1 MIKLKKLIAI
11 AVLVAMLPS
20 GARVQ
25 GEEKKKDVKTS
36 EGQKVSTTETEPN
49 EESFADVTVT
59 TECEASESMELPDE
73 HRQHDENKHSESDSV
88 SESELDSV
96 CTETAM
102 VDDEENTDMPENR
115 KESTTETKSDKDD
128 VAAIAAS
135 NQEEKEKSANNM
147 YMQGVQCENNME
159 FCKAIEF
166 YKQATELG
174 STAAASKLAEFHLY
188 DKNDFYKM
196 YEWCEWASILFRKAE
211 CLKDLNSRYKALPSC
226 ADPILRFLAHNQIYE
241 CKIEL
246 NSLKNK
252 LKSLESNLFIM
263 KDKIK
268 NSPFAWYKNAAKIIS
283 IYLDTLQ
290 SENIE
295 ISPEPLYDFL
305 KCCEIIKNENPEKVL
320 NWFEIA
326 SKSGNADVMCKLA
339 EYLDSDL
346 SSGSEPKKLESTE
359 DSVCTETA
367 MVDDEE
373 NTDMPENRKESTT
386 ETKSDK
392 DDVAAIAASNQEEK
406 EKSANNMYMQGV
418 QCENNMEFCKAIE
431 FYKQA
436 TELGSTAAA
445 SKLAEFHL
453 YDKNDF
459 YKMYEWCEWASILFR
474 KAECLKDLNSR
485 YKALPSCADPILRF
499 LAHNQ
504 IYECKIELNSLKNKL
519 KSLESNLFIMKDK
532 IKNSPFA
539 WYKNAAKIISI
550 YLDTLQSENI
560 EISPE
565 PLYDFLKCC
574 EIIKNENPEKVL
586 NWFEIASKSG
596 NADVMCKLAEYYE
609 TRQRIKKR

>member
-11 AVLVAMLPS
+11 AVLVSMLPRTVM
-20 GARVQ
+20 AQ
-25 GEEKKKDVKTS
+25 GDGKKKNAKAS
-36 EGQKVSTTETEPN
+36 EGQNVRTTETEPN
-49 EESFADVTVT
+49 EESFADMTAT
-59 TECEASESMELPDE
+59 SEHETSESMELPDE
-73 HRQHDENKHSESDSV
+73 QSRYEENKHSG
-88 SESELDSV
+88 LDSDWDSGSEADSEPDLDSDEYPV

-102 VDDEENTDMPENR
+102 VDDEENTDMPKNR

-188 DKNDFYKM
+188 DENDFYKM

-226 ADPILRFLAHNQIYE
+226 ADPIPRFLAHNQIYE

-252 LKSLESNLFIM
+252 LKSLELNLFIM

-283 IYLDTLQ
+283 
-290 SENIE
+290 
-295 ISPEPLYDFL
+295 
-305 KCCEIIKNENPEKVL
+305 
-320 NWFEIA
+320 
-326 SKSGNADVMCKLA
+326 M
-339 EYLDSDL
+339 
-346 SSGSEPKKLESTE
+346 
-359 DSVCTETA
+359 
-367 MVDDEE
+367 
-373 NTDMPENRKESTT
+373 
-386 ETKSDK
+386 
-392 DDVAAIAASNQEEK
+392 
-406 EKSANNMYMQGV
+406 
-418 QCENNMEFCKAIE
+418 
-431 FYKQA
+431 
-436 TELGSTAAA
+436 
-445 SKLAEFHL
+445 
-453 YDKNDF
+453 
-459 YKMYEWCEWASILFR
+459 
-474 KAECLKDLNSR
+474 
-485 YKALPSCADPILRF
+485 
-499 LAHNQ
+499 
-504 IYECKIELNSLKNKL
+504 
-519 KSLESNLFIMKDK
+519 
-532 IKNSPFA
+532 
-539 WYKNAAKIISI
+539 